1 VQKSVVFL
9 LGCAAILCAAPPPP
23 SFLLPDGVIP
33 KKHTVEL
40 TVDPS
45 LDSFSGWARIEVE
58 LSKSTSV
65 LWVNAKN
72 LTPEESSVSWKG
84 RTLSARAS
92 TAGDEFIGLEV
103 DAPVGPGVAS
113 ISIRYRG
120 KLEETAV
127 AGPYRNKVGN
137 DWYAFTTFTPI
148 DARRAFPCF
157 DEPRFKTPWELSIR
171 IKSTDKAFS
180 NAAQVSEKD
189 EPNGMKLVHF
199 APTVPLA
206 AEVVAFC
213 VGPFDVYEGAAA
225 GHGTPIRII
234 SARGQREQ
242 SKLAAQAT
250 VDVLPRLE
258 AYTGIPYPYGKL
270 DHVAVPEFKFG
281 AVENPGLITYKA
293 SALLQSPVDNETEK
307 SRRIR
312 SLQAHEVGHQWFGD
326 MVTQATW
333 DDVWLSEGFATWFSA
348 KVMDQEQPPAR
359 KLLASVAARERI
371 MATDAGPKTRPVRL
385 EMNSRKDTDGVYSQI
400 VYQKGAAIL
409 VMLDG
414 WLGEDRVRDG
424 LRRYLTAH
432 KFGNASTAD
441 LEASLN
447 GSKPVLDSFLNQT
460 GIPSIRA
467 RCEDARL
474 VVEQT
479 NASRNWNVPVCWR
492 GEGVASSCTVLSGRG
507 EMTVKS
513 CPAWIYMNSGGSGY
527 YRTEW
532 SAEQL
537 AALDLTKLSAP
548 ERLTLIYD
556 LRAGKN
562 ITCPLLKTL
571 ATDVEPEIAKTA
583 TDVIA
588 GK

>member
-1 VQKSVVFL
+1 M
-9 LGCAAILCAAPPPP
+9 I
-23 SFLLPDGVIP
+23 SFTLPDDVIP
-33 KKHTVEL
+33 KKHIVEL
-40 TVDPS
+40 TIDPAR
-45 LDSFSGWARIEVE
+45 DTFTGWIQIEVN
-58 LSKSTSV
+58 LTKPTAV
-65 LWVNAKN
+65 IGLNAKN
-72 LTPEESSVSWKG
+72 LTVEASSIVWQG
-84 RTLSARAS
+84 RAIPAQ
-92 TAGDEFIGLEV
+92 ADVGDETIHLLL
-103 DAPVGPGVAS
+103 PHLSTIGPGAAT
-113 ISIRYRG
+113 ISIRYKG
-120 KLEETAV
+120 KLDETAIV
-127 AGPYRNKVGN
+127 GPYRNKVAD

-171 IKSTDKAFS
+171 VKRTDKAFS
-180 NAAQVSEKD
+180 NAAQVSETD
-189 EPNGMKLVHF
+189 EPNGMKLVKF

-213 VGPFDVYEGAAA
+213 VGPFDVYEGAPA

-234 SARGQREQ
+234 SAKGQREQ
-242 SKLAAQAT
+242 SKLAAQAS

-293 SALLQSPVDNETEK
+293 SALLLSPVDNETEK
-307 SRRIR
+307 ARRIR

-371 MATDAGPKTRPVRL
+371 MATDAGPRTRPVRL
-385 EMNSRKDTDGVYSQI
+385 EMHSRKDTDGVYSQI

-414 WLGEDRVRDG
+414 WLGEDRVRAG
-424 LRRYLTAH
+424 LHEYLNAH
-432 KFGNASTAD
+432 KFGNATTAD
-441 LEASLN
+441 LESALS
-447 GSKPVLDSFLNQT
+447 GSRPVLDSFLNQT

-467 RCEDARL
+467 KCTDAHVL
-474 VVEQT
+474 IEQT
-479 NASRNWNVPVCWR
+479 NATRNWTIPVCWR
-492 GEGVASSCTVLSGRG
+492 GEGIATICTVLDSDRK
-507 EMTVKS
+507 EIPVKS
-513 CPAWIYMNSGGSGY
+513 CPAWIYPNAGGSGY

-532 SAEQL
+532 SSDPM
-537 AALDLTKLSAP
+537 LDVTKLTAA
-548 ERLTLIYD
+548 ERLTLVYD
-556 LRAGKN
+556 LRASKN
-562 ITCPLLKTL
+562 ITAPLLKTL
-571 ATDVEPEIAKTA
+571 STDPEPEIAKAA
-583 TDVIA
+583 TDVLA

>member
-1 VQKSVVFL
+1 MLRAFL
-9 LGCAAILCAAPPPP
+9 VLACATTVSAQP
-23 SFLLPDGVIP
+23 SFLLPDGVTP
-33 KKHTVEL
+33 KKHIIEL

-45 LDSFSGWARIEVE
+45 LDTFSGWSRIDVE
-58 LSKSTSV
+58 LTKPAKIV
-65 LWVNAKN
+65 WVNAKN
-72 LTPEESSVSWKG
+72 LEPGESSVIIAGHTMK
-84 RTLSARAS
+84 ARA
-92 TAGDEFIGLEV
+92 TMAGDEFIGLEL
-103 DAPVGPGVAS
+103 DAPIGPGPATL
-113 ISIRYRG
+113 SIRYQG
-120 KLEETAV
+120 KLDAAAV
-127 AGPYRNKVGN
+127 AGPYRNKVGD

-157 DEPRFKTPWELSIR
+157 DEPRFKTPWEISIR
-171 IKSTDKAFS
+171 IKRSDKAFS
-180 NAAQVSEKD
+180 NARQLSETD
-189 EPNGMKLVHF
+189 EPNGMKLVRF

-213 VGPFDVYEGAAA
+213 VGPFDVYEGAPA

-234 SARGQREQ
+234 SAKGERER
-242 SKLAAQAT
+242 SKTAAQAT

-258 AYTGIPYPYGKL
+258 AYTGIPYPFGKL

-281 AVENPGLITYKA
+281 AVENPGLITYK
-293 SALLQSPVDNETEK
+293 STALLLSPVDNEIEK

-400 VYQKGAAIL
+400 VYQKGAAL
-409 VMLDG
+409 LLMLDG
-414 WLGEDRVRDG
+414 WLGEEKVRDG
-424 LRRYLTAH
+424 LREYLKAH
-432 KFGNASTAD
+432 KFSTATTAD
-441 LEASLN
+441 LEASIP

-460 GIPSIRA
+460 GIPSIKA
-467 RCEDARL
+467 DCKDSQL
-474 VVEQT
+474 KLEQT
-479 NASRNWNVPVCWR
+479 NATRNWKVPVCWR
-492 GEGVASSCTVLSGRG
+492 GDGIAASCIVMESPRAELKL
-507 EMTVKS
+507 KS
-513 CPAWIYMNSGGSGY
+513 CPAWIYMNANASGY

-537 AALDLTKLSAP
+537 AALDLSKLTAA

-556 LRAGKN
+556 LRASKN
-562 ITCPLLKTL
+562 LAAAQLKSLTSDAEPEVAKA
-571 ATDVEPEIAKTA
+571 ATDVM
-583 TDVIA
+583 A

>member
-1 VQKSVVFL
+1 MPRAFL
-9 LGCAAILCAAPPPP
+9 YLAFAATLPAQP
-23 SFLLPDGVIP
+23 SFLLPDGVTP
-33 KKHTVEL
+33 KKHIIEL
-40 TVDPS
+40 TIDPAQ
-45 LDSFSGWARIEVE
+45 DTFTGWSRIEVD
-58 LSKSTSV
+58 LSKPTNQ
-65 LWVNAKN
+65 LWVNAKG
-72 LTPEESSVSWKG
+72 LIPEQSSVDYQG
-84 RTLSARAS
+84 RTIPAVA
-92 TAGDEFIGLEV
+92 TPAGGEFIGLEL
-103 DAPVGPGVAS
+103 PSQIGPGKAT
-113 ISIRYRG
+113 ISIHYRG
-120 KLEETAV
+120 KLDETAIV
-127 AGPYRNKVGN
+127 GPYRNKVAA

-157 DEPRFKTPWELSIR
+157 DEPRFKTPWEISIR
-171 IKSTDKAFS
+171 VKRTDKAFS
-180 NAAQVSEKD
+180 NAPQISETD
-189 EPNGMKLVHF
+189 EPNGMKLVRF
-199 APTVPLA
+199 ATTKPLA

-213 VGPFDVYEGAAA
+213 VGPFDVYEGAPA

-234 SARGQREQ
+234 SAKGQREQ

-281 AVENPGLITYKA
+281 AVENPGLITYRA
-293 SALLQSPVDNETEK
+293 TALLLSPTDNETEK

-385 EMNSRKDTDGVYSQI
+385 EMHSRKDTDGVYSQI
-400 VYQKGAAIL
+400 VYQKGAALL

-414 WLGEDRVRDG
+414 WLGEDKVRAG
-424 LRRYLTAH
+424 LHEYLKAH
-432 KFGNASTAD
+432 QFSNATTAD
-441 LEASLN
+441 LESSLT

-460 GIPSIRA
+460 GIPSIKVK
-467 RCEDARL
+467 CNDAHL
-474 VVEQT
+474 AIEQT
-479 NASRNWNVPVCWR
+479 NTTHNWTVPVCWR
-492 GEGVASSCTVLSGRG
+492 GEGIAPSCTTESSVAIR
-507 EMTVKS
+507 S
-513 CPAWIYMNSGGSGY
+513 CPTWIYLNSGGSGY
-527 YRTEW
+527 YR
-532 SAEQL
+532 SDYSPEQL
-537 AALDLTKLSAP
+537 NALDITKLTAA

-556 LRAGKN
+556 LRASKN
-562 ITCPLLKTL
+562 ITAPILKTL
-571 ATDVEPEIAKTA
+571 TTDAEPEIAKAA
-583 TDVIA
+583 TDVMA